1 MGMFDHVVMLDEPLT
16 CPAGHSIGGLQ
27 TKSFPDPSM
36 STYLIRGDRVVRTA
50 GRSWLDATDEDERSA
65 WRITGDEAVH
75 ETLYRLEPVSPPAD
89 VCVYSHCERCAPVLV
104 RVDRAST
111 WGDIVQ
117 EHRLFV
123 EFSLQFSPP
132 SSEAEPMR
140 VKRVTAGREELMEE
154 LRRAGLRVLEDD
166 DPLAVAH
173 HEIQRARRES
183 NRR

>member
-1 MGMFDHVVMLDEPLT
+1 MGMFDNVVILDEPLA
-16 CPAGHSIGGLQ
+16 CPAGHLLGGLQ
-27 TKSFPDPSM
+27 TKSFRDPSL
-36 STYLIRGDRVVRTA
+36 STYLIGGDRVVRAA
-50 GRSWLDATDEDERSA
+50 GRSWRDESDERSA

-75 ETLYRLEPVSPPAD
+75 ETRYRLERVSPPAD
-89 VCVYSHCERCAPVLV
+89 VCVYSHCALCEPVLV

-123 EFSLQFSPP
+123 EFSLRFS
-132 SSEAEPMR
+132 EGEPMR
-140 VKRVTAGREELMEE
+140 VKRVTGGREELMED

-173 HEIQRARRES
+173 REIQRARRES
-183 NRR
+183 AGGS